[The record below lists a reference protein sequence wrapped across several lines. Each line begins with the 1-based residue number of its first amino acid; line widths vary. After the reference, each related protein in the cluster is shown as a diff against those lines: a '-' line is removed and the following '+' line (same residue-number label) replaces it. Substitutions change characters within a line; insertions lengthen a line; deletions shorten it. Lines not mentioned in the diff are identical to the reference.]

1 MSLDAA
7 WALRWIELAAAD
19 VAEQRDY
26 LVDLDRAIGDGDHGE
41 NMDRGFRAAV
51 EALSEAQ
58 PGSVA
63 EVLKTVA
70 KTLMSTVGGAAGPL
84 YGTAF
89 LRASKAAGGGD
100 LDGVGV
106 AAVIEGALSGIQ
118 ARGKATTGEKTM
130 VDAWTPALETARAV
144 AEAGGDAGVVLEAAA
159 TAAEAGA
166 AATEPLRATKGRA
179 SYLGERSIGHLDP
192 GAVSTSLI
200 LRAAVRARR
209 MHKDAAFLKSV
220 LVPGGS
226 VPAEEICQV
235 LAQDEPF
242 APLFANTALF
252 AAAQAGAEIRFV
264 TNDLT
269 LSDGMRMFAPTGSA
283 EESNTGLC
291 VLAAHEKYDILIT
304 GDLSQNEE
312 YRLLSQNELRGIE
325 LLVAGHHGAATSTSD
340 ALLAQTGARTV
351 ILSVGADNSYGH
363 PAAQTLARIQN
374 AGAAIYRTDE
384 MGTIVIRGGN

>member
-7 WALRWIELAAAD
+7 WACRWIELAAAD

-41 NMDRGFRAAV
+41 NMDRGFKAAV
-51 EALSEAQ
+51 EALEQAQ

-89 LRASKAAGGGD
+89 LRASKAAGDGD
-100 LDGVGV
+100 LDGAGV
-106 AAVIEGALSGIQ
+106 AAVIAGALDGIQ

-130 VDAWTPALETARAV
+130 VDAWTPALEAARA
-144 AEAGGDAGVVLEAAA
+144 AADSGSDPAAVLEAAA

-200 LRAAVRARR
+200 LRAAVRA
-209 MHKDAAFLKSV
+209 
-220 LVPGGS
+220 
-226 VPAEEICQV
+226 
-235 LAQDEPF
+235 
-242 APLFANTALF
+242 
-252 AAAQAGAEIRFV
+252 AGE
-264 TNDLT
+264 
-269 LSDGMRMFAPTGSA
+269 
-283 EESNTGLC
+283 
-291 VLAAHEKYDILIT
+291 
-304 GDLSQNEE
+304 
-312 YRLLSQNELRGIE
+312 
-325 LLVAGHHGAATSTSD
+325 
-340 ALLAQTGARTV
+340 
-351 ILSVGADNSYGH
+351 
-363 PAAQTLARIQN
+363 
-374 AGAAIYRTDE
+374 AGAA
-384 MGTIVIRGGN
+384 